1 MSDEAVLG
9 LQEDGKDAAV
19 VNIGSN
25 SAVSA
30 PSSAAKA
37 ASTAQA
43 KNTSDKSESPSKLRS
58 LIRRFS
64 ELSLLQRLIVLSAGV
79 LFLAA
84 VIFVSLSGRKDN
96 YRILFSSINERD
108 GAAIVA
114 ALQQM
119 NVPYKFTEGGAA
131 ILVPESSVYETRL
144 KLAGQGLPKAGNVGF
159 ELLENQKMGTSQ
171 FVEQVNYQRGLEGE
185 LARSIS
191 SLTQV
196 KSARVML
203 AIPKQTAFMREQEK
217 PTASVVVTM
226 HPGRFLDNQQVAAI
240 ANLVGSSV
248 PNLGPANVTIVDS
261 EGSLLAPNAQRAV
274 GLDSTQLKYVAEL
287 EGALSKRVQA
297 ILEPIAGKENV
308 RAQVTVD
315 MDFGE
320 LERMEETFG
329 RNSPPNQAAIRS
341 QQSNQGSTGSS
352 AAGGVPGA
360 LTNQPP
366 GGGQAPLNTQAA
378 GNNNPQNL
386 NAPPG
391 NTGSGVTNTR
401 NDNVINYELD
411 RAIQR
416 IKAEK
421 GKVRRVSAGV
431 VVNFKPGG
439 VDKDGKPLKPVAY
452 SGRELEQ
459 INNLVKDAIGFNEK
473 RGDSVSVANILFKVE
488 ASEETPFYKQP
499 GVIELSKEFFKVII
513 ILGSLG
519 ILFFGVVR
527 PLLFPAKIDEIL
539 EEEEQ
544 AIEEEFDEKIKA
556 EMQGMTPSAREKRRM
571 EIELERERRRIQEEE
586 ARAQVEAEKKNEED
600 TRKRIEDEKRQEY
613 EELLKYT
620 IEFVEAN
627 PLVVSGIF
635 KVWLTNDGL
644 KQDQMN
650 DAAAASAGGA
660 T

>member
-1 MSDEAVLG
+1 MSDEAVPG
-9 LQEDGKDAAV
+9 MQGDGKDAAV
-19 VNIGSN
+19 VNIGSG
-25 SAVSA
+25 SAASA
-30 PSSAAKA
+30 PLSPAMAAIAARAASAPAKSSA
-37 ASTAQA
+37 
-43 KNTSDKSESPSKLRS
+43 PPKLRE
-58 LIRRFS
+58 LMFRFS
-64 ELSLLQRLIVLSAGV
+64 ALNLQQRLIVAAALI

-84 VIFVSLSGRKDN
+84 IIFVSLSGRKSDF
-96 YRILFSSINERD
+96 RVLFSSINERD

-144 KLAGQGLPKAGNVGF
+144 KLAGQGLPKSGNVGF

-191 SLTQV
+191 SLSQV

-261 EGSLLAPNAQRAV
+261 EGSLLAPNPQRSV

-297 ILEPIAGKENV
+297 ILEPVAGKENV
-308 RAQVTVD
+308 RAQVTID

-329 RNSPPNQAAIRS
+329 RNTPPNQASIRS
-341 QQSNQGSTGSS
+341 QQSNQGSTGTPGAS
-352 AAGGVPGA
+352 GVPGA

-391 NTGSGVTNTR
+391 NTGSGVTNNR

-452 SGRELEQ
+452 SAKEIEQ

-473 RGDSVSVANILFKVE
+473 RGDSVSVANILFKAE
-488 ASEETPFYKQP
+488 ASDEPPFYKQP
-499 GVIELSKEFFKVII
+499 GVIELSKEFFKFVI

-527 PLLFPAKIDEIL
+527 PLLFPPKVDQAL
-539 EEEEQ
+539 EEQ
-544 AIEEEFDEKIKA
+544 RIEEEFDEKIKA
-556 EMQGMTPSAREKRRM
+556 EMETMSPAAREKRRM
-571 EIELERERRRIQEEE
+571 EVELERERRRIQEEE
-586 ARAQVEAEKKNEED
+586 ERARLEAEKKAEEEN
-600 TRKRIEDEKRQEY
+600 RKRLEDEKKAEY
-613 EELLKYT
+613 DELLAYA
-620 IEFVEAN
+620 VEYVESN
-627 PLVVSGIF
+627 PKVVSGIF
-635 KVWLTNDGL
+635 KE
-644 KQDQMN
+644 
-650 DAAAASAGGA
+650 
-660 T
+660 

>member
-1 MSDEAVLG
+1 MSDEAVPG
-9 LQEDGKDAAV
+9 MQGDGKDAAV
-19 VNIGSN
+19 VNIGSG
-25 SAVSA
+25 SAASA
-30 PSSAAKA
+30 PPSPTMAAMVARAENAPAKSATPA
-37 ASTAQA
+37 
-43 KNTSDKSESPSKLRS
+43 KLRE
-58 LIRRFS
+58 LIFRFTA
-64 ELSLLQRLIVLSAGV
+64 LNLQQRLIVAAAGI

-84 VIFVSLSGRKDN
+84 IIFASLSGRKDD
-96 YRILFSSINERD
+96 YRVLFSSINERD
-108 GAAIVA
+108 GAAIVV

-131 ILVPESSVYETRL
+131 ILVPEASVYETRL
-144 KLAGQGLPKAGNVGF
+144 KLAGQGLPKSGNVGF

-191 SLTQV
+191 SLSQV

-226 HPGRFLDNQQVAAI
+226 HPGRFLDNLQVAAI

-261 EGSLLAPNAQRAV
+261 EGSLLAPNPQRSV
-274 GLDSTQLKYVAEL
+274 GLDSNQLKYVAEL

-297 ILEPIAGKENV
+297 ILEPVAGKENV
-308 RAQVTVD
+308 RAQVTID

-329 RNSPPNQAAIRS
+329 RNTPPNQASIRS
-341 QQSNQGSTGSS
+341 QQSNQGSTGTPGAS
-352 AAGGVPGA
+352 GVPGA

-366 GGGQAPLNTQAA
+366 GGGQAPLNTTAA

-391 NTGSGVTNTR
+391 NTGSGVTNNR

-431 VVNFKPGG
+431 VVNYKPGG

-452 SGRELEQ
+452 SAKELEQ
-459 INNLVKDAIGFNEK
+459 INNLVKDAIGFSEK
-473 RGDSVSVANILFKVE
+473 RGDSVSVANILFKAE
-488 ASEETPFYKQP
+488 ASDEIPFYKQP
-499 GVIELSKEFFKVII
+499 GFIELSKEFFKFVI

-527 PLLFPAKIDEIL
+527 PLLFPPKVDQAL
-539 EEEEQ
+539 EEQ
-544 AIEEEFDEKIKA
+544 RIEEEFDEKIKA
-556 EMQGMTPSAREKRRM
+556 EMETMSPAAREKRRM
-571 EIELERERRRIQEEE
+571 EVELERERRRIQEEE
-586 ARAQVEAEKKNEED
+586 ERARVEAEKKMEEEA
-600 TRKRIEDEKRQEY
+600 RKRAEDEKKQEY
-613 EELLKYT
+613 DELLAYAVD
-620 IEFVEAN
+620 FVGNN
-627 PLVVSGIF
+627 PKVVSGIF
-635 KVWLTNDGL
+635 KEWLA
-644 KQDQMN
+644 N
-650 DAAAASAGGA
+650 DAVKTNEANVAAGGA
-660 T
+660 N

>member
-1 MSDEAVLG
+1 
-9 LQEDGKDAAV
+9 
-19 VNIGSN
+19 
-25 SAVSA
+25 
-30 PSSAAKA
+30 
-37 ASTAQA
+37 
-43 KNTSDKSESPSKLRS
+43 
-58 LIRRFS
+58 
-64 ELSLLQRLIVLSAGV
+64 
-79 LFLAA
+79 
-84 VIFVSLSGRKDN
+84 
-96 YRILFSSINERD
+96 
-108 GAAIVA
+108 
-114 ALQQM
+114 
-119 NVPYKFTEGGAA
+119 
-131 ILVPESSVYETRL
+131 
-144 KLAGQGLPKAGNVGF
+144 GF

-191 SLTQV
+191 SLSQV

-261 EGSLLAPNAQRAV
+261 EGSLLAPNPQRSV

-297 ILEPIAGKENV
+297 ILEPVAGKENV
-308 RAQVTVD
+308 RAQVTID

-329 RNSPPNQAAIRS
+329 RNTPPNQASIRS

-352 AAGGVPGA
+352 AASGVPGA

-391 NTGSGVTNTR
+391 NTGSGVTNNR
-401 NDNVINYELD
+401 NDNVVNYELD

-452 SGRELEQ
+452 NAKEIEQ

-473 RGDSVSVANILFKVE
+473 RGDSVSVANILFKAE
-488 ASEETPFYKQP
+488 ASDEPPFYKQP
-499 GVIELSKEFFKVII
+499 GVIELSKEFFKFVI

-527 PLLFPAKIDEIL
+527 PLLFPPKVDQAL
-539 EEEEQ
+539 EEQ
-544 AIEEEFDEKIKA
+544 RIEEEFDEKIKA
-556 EMQGMTPSAREKRRM
+556 EMETMSPAAREKRRM
-571 EIELERERRRIQEEE
+571 EVELERERRRIQEEE
-586 ARAQVEAEKKNEED
+586 ERARLEAEKKAEEES
-600 TRKRIEDEKRQEY
+600 RKRLEDEKKAEY
-613 EELLKYT
+613 DELLAYA
-620 IEFVEAN
+620 VEYVESN
-627 PLVVSGIF
+627 PKVVSG
-635 KVWLTNDGL
+635 
-644 KQDQMN
+644 
-650 DAAAASAGGA
+650 
-660 T
+660 